1 MNEIV
6 CASCHACFSYGAKEC
21 PSCHTKLI
29 YTGDD
34 MNIIT
39 GISPNCL
46 VHRMR
51 GSDRLEPAVLLKEGR
66 TNVKVAT
73 RLAEYARPLTVPKA
87 ETYLFSADLLAH
99 IQALRNERTAAIHR
113 YDAQIASYW
122 QSLTPYYGYATHEPH
137 SCPPADLPSS
147 SPTVTNE

>member
-1 MNEIV
+1 MSDIV
-6 CASCHACFSYGAKEC
+6 CASCHAYFSDAASVC
-21 PSCHTKLI
+21 PSCGSELV
-29 YTGDD
+29 YTGDGS
-34 MNIIT
+34 NVIT
-39 GISPNCL
+39 ALSPNCL

-87 ETYLFSADLLAH
+87 ETYKFSAELLAH
-99 IQALRNERTAAIHR
+99 IQSLRNERTAAVYR

-122 QSLTPYYGYATHEPH
+122 QMLSPYYDHATHDPH
-137 SCPPADLPSS
+137 SAPLSEMPSS
-147 SPTVTNE
+147 SLTVTNE